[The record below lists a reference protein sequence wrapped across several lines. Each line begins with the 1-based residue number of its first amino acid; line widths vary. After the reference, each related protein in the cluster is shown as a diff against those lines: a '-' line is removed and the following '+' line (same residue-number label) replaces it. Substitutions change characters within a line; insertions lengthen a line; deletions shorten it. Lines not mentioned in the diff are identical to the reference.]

1 MSMDSVNHIKQLQE
15 RLKEREGE
23 IVVLQ
28 QKLIEVAK
36 DMNTETLMLQKLQ
49 ADNEALQNEAMKWQN
64 AYTEESEKVQ
74 TLEPQ
79 LSEA

>member
-1 MSMDSVNHIKQLQE
+1 MNGK
-15 RLKEREGE
+15 LKEREGE

-49 ADNEALQNEAMKWQN
+49 IDNENLANEADQWKS
-64 AYTEESEKVQ
+64 AFAEEQGKVQ
-74 TLEPQ
+74 
-79 LSEA
+79 